1 MCAPDEKR
9 TSSTRRPHVQD
20 KAGTL
25 PGTAMNEDR
34 FRRSVVQTQNS
45 CKEGAT
51 EGHSDVV
58 LWGVR
63 ISCLSA
69 HEQLCLLGSAMFFC
83 HVLQGI
89 ITELVAKGVL
99 SGLMWAA
106 AAIELSVYSVL
117 SCIELKMTNSSF
129 DIRTM
134 PWRSYISIA
143 ACISVGRGLTW
154 VGYGKNQKQLDAA
167 NVSSFYIYVCVYIIY
182 TYVDAVLAVCG
193 SSVYYLR
200 VLAGCA
206 SSFSLYRICIY
217 I

>member
-1 MCAPDEKR
+1 MCAPDEKS
-9 TSSTRRPHVQD
+9 TSSTRRPHVED

-25 PGTAMNEDR
+25 PCTAMNEDK

-45 CKEGAT
+45 SKEGAT

-63 ISCLSA
+63 ISCLSP
-69 HEQLCLLGSAMFFC
+69 HEQLCLLGSAMFIC

-154 VGYGKNQKQLDAA
+154 VGYGKNQKLLDAA
-167 NVSSFYIYVCVYIIY
+167 YVSSFYICICICR
-182 TYVDAVLAVCG
+182 CG
-193 SSVYYLR
+193 TRGLR
-200 VLAGCA
+200 E
-206 SSFSLYRICIY
+206 FSLLFSCPRCMCVLILSI
-217 I
+217 